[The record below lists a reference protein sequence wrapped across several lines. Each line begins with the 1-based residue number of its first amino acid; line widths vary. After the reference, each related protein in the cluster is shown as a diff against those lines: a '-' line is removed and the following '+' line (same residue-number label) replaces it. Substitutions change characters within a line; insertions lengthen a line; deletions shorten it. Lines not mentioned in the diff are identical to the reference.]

1 MATSR
6 TQETRPSRAKK
17 PRYEAVI
24 DLPPLPYDEF
34 LALKQSI
41 AVNGVVVPILVAGGG
56 PVRRIIDGNNRKQIA
71 DHLGYECPEIVK
83 DGFSDE
89 ELRLLARC
97 LNLARRHFSQ
107 AQRRQII
114 ADQLQETPQRSN
126 NWIGKQLGVHHATV
140 ASVRT
145 QLEATCQIDKLSRTL
160 GADGKY
166 RPATMVKGGAEHGP
180 HTDSGSRPHDPD
192 LRVHYNPKT
201 PPPVLR
207 TPEDRKARIQAT
219 TLIHGDCRDVLKAI
233 ASQSVDAIITDPIYP
248 EVNKEYGRITESEWH
263 SLMRLVVSESHRI
276 LTPKGSAVFIL
287 QPTLQREVVAGRLL
301 LHGDRYLRHRS
312 RPRAILT
319 YFSSLSIPR

>member
-1 MATSR
+1 M
-6 TQETRPSRAKK
+6 
-17 PRYEAVI
+17 
-24 DLPPLPYDEF
+24 
-34 LALKQSI
+34 
-41 AVNGVVVPILVAGGG
+41 
-56 PVRRIIDGNNRKQIA
+56 
-71 DHLGYECPEIVK
+71 
-83 DGFSDE
+83 
-89 ELRLLARC
+89 
-97 LNLARRHFSQ
+97 
-107 AQRRQII
+107 
-114 ADQLQETPQRSN
+114 
-126 NWIGKQLGVHHATV
+126 

-145 QLEATCQIDKLSRTL
+145 QLEATCQIDKLDRCI

-166 RPATMVKGGAEHGP
+166 RPVTMAKGGAEYEP
-180 HTDSGSRPHDPD
+180 NSDSGSRPHDPD

-207 TPEDRKARIQAT
+207 TPEDRKTRIQAT
-219 TLIHGDCRDVLKAI
+219 TLIHGDCREVLKTI

-248 EVNKEYGRITESEWH
+248 EVSREYGRITEDEWH